1 MPKPEGMV
9 DMLLSELQIIAKG
22 MEHLKDFPYR
32 LLSRECEHCEFYT
45 LCQAEM
51 MGLDTRYIRECDFEE
66 RSYSHESKDTSEEDD
81 SEPSKS

>member
-9 DMLLSELQIIAKG
+9 DMLLSELQIIAKE

-32 LLSRECEHCEFYT
+32 LLSRECEYCEFYN

-51 MGLDTRYIRECDFEE
+51 MGLDTHYIKEYEFEE
-66 RSYSHESKDTSEEDD
+66 RRYSHESKDECEEAD
-81 SEPSKS
+81 S